1 MQICKLAGT
10 DRAKGREYYGG
21 KKQIALVFLF

>member
-10 DRAKGREYYGG
+10 DRAKGRVLKRE